1 MLISFIYVLILI
13 ICFFLLSFFVIIITT
28 EISSFTTQLSTIVCY
43 NVRWQ
48 TLGSDLCVTRL
59 YCGNLN
65 TVFAWS
71 SDLDCEGATLPVSHT
86 VWHEHMET
94 KFWFRDWYPYLLFSQ
109 TTKCTISAAMI
120 NIFTYCTKR
129 LCARLLWKGL
139 LAHTI
144 SEIHNPAQHIP
155 SGLLKAVVLSAF
167 SYSCFVFLARIIRFQ
182 TQQPAVFGKK

>member
-1 MLISFIYVLILI
+1 M
-13 ICFFLLSFFVIIITT
+13 
-28 EISSFTTQLSTIVCY
+28 CY

-48 TLGSDLCVTRL
+48 TLGSDLCVTSL

-167 SYSCFVFLARIIRFQ
+167 SYSCFVFLARNIRFQ
-182 TQQPAVFGKK
+182 TQQPAVFGKKKKKKEMKERKKEKALINPQ